1 MWGIIILTIMQD
13 KHEFE
18 LSTLPALV
26 PVLSSASGETLL
38 LIVKHAELI
47 ITKVTVIFWPNLSLV
62 TYS

>member
-1 MWGIIILTIMQD
+1 MQD